1 METSELQALTVKEL
15 QQFAK
20 NLKAEDLSGLRKQD
34 LIKLILVKQAEKK
47 GDYFCVRNFGS
58 TS

>member
-1 METSELQALTVKEL
+1 METSELQSLTVKEL

-20 NLKAEDLSGLRKQD
+20 NLNADDISGLRKQD

-47 GDYFCVRNFGS
+47 GNILHREF
-58 TS
+58 